1 MSGPSEELVASVAR
15 LCPEAGPEDL
25 REFLSRLDAEYWER
39 ESPDDIASHFRLAST
54 LGRERPA
61 RVAVVTRDGGR
72 YDVVVVAF
80 DYFAEFS
87 IVCGLLAVHGLN
99 IESGHVH
106 TFAPAKAV
114 RGRRPPPRKI
124 VDVFRVVPRSGRPA
138 PDGRVLEDELVALL
152 TRIAEGRSL
161 EAREQLNRRLVETME
176 RLPGAPAPLPPL
188 EITFDNESSP
198 QWTVMDVRGRD
209 TPAFLY
215 ALANALSM
223 RGVYVQRVNIETYG
237 EAVWD
242 RFYVADRE
250 GRKLVGDRE
259 QQALRVAVALIKQF
273 TSVLTSAPDPALALR
288 DFDQLLDR
296 VMAEGPTGEAL
307 ALLRSPEGLRQLA
320 RLLGSSAFLWEDFL
334 RTQFEQLRPVLAEWT
349 TREIPDRAG
358 FLGKLSLRLRD
369 AGNYEESRRR
379 LNEFK
384 DEQMLL
390 VDMKHLLDPRA
401 SLEVFSRSLTDLAEV
416 VLSEALRLGRDRL
429 LAVHGTPRDE
439 AGRECPF
446 AVFGLGKFGGIEM
459 GYASDIE
466 LLCVYGEP
474 GHTEKTGIEN
484 GDFFEGLVKE
494 IMGLIEARQEGIFH
508 IDLRLR
514 PYGRKGALAS
524 PLSALRDYYRE
535 GGEAAPFERQAL
547 IKLRFVA
554 GDAALGREVEAFCD
568 DFVWSGA
575 PWDLSTALHL
585 RDRQV
590 RELVPLGKTNVKL
603 SRGGLVEV
611 EYAVQYLQILHGREH
626 RELRTTSTL
635 TALAALRRLGLVSE
649 IEQQEMESAYLFWRR
664 VADALRMV
672 RGHAGDLLLPEESS
686 EEFRLLARRLGY
698 GGSDWEE
705 GARALA
711 SDVRLHRDR
720 VASFFDRR
728 FRGEVTSH

>member
-1 MSGPSEELVASVAR
+1 MIEPPEELVASVAR
-15 LCPEAGPEDL
+15 LCPEVGPEAVRD
-25 REFLSRLDAEYWER
+25 FLSRLDSEYWER
-39 ESPDDIASHFRLAST
+39 ESAADIASHFRLAST

-106 TFAPAKAV
+106 TFTPGGAV

-124 VDVFRVVPRSGRPA
+124 VDVFRVVPRPGRPA
-138 PDGRVLEDELVALL
+138 PDGRVLEEGLVSLL
-152 TRIAEGRSL
+152 TLVAEGRSL

-176 RLPGAPAPLPPL
+176 RVPGPPARLPPL
-188 EITFDNESSP
+188 EITFDNDASP

-209 TPAFLY
+209 TAAFLY
-215 ALANALSM
+215 AFANALSM
-223 RGVYVQRVNIETYG
+223 RGVYVQRVHIETRG
-237 EAVWD
+237 EAIWD

-250 GRKLVGDRE
+250 GRKLVGE
-259 QQALRVAVALIKQF
+259 AGQQTLRLAVALIKQF
-273 TSVLTSAPDPALALR
+273 TSFLTSAPDPALALR
-288 DFDQLLDR
+288 CFDQLLDR
-296 VMAEGPTGEAL
+296 VMAESTTGEAF
-307 ALLRSPEGLRQLA
+307 ALLQSSEGLRQLA
-320 RLLGSSAFLWEDFL
+320 RFLGSSAFLWEDFL
-334 RTQFEQLRPVLAEWT
+334 RTQFEHLRPVLAEWT
-349 TREIPDRAG
+349 TREIPDRTG
-358 FLGKLSLRLRD
+358 FLQALPLSD
-369 AGNYEESRRR
+369 AGDYEECRRR

-390 VDMKHLLDPRA
+390 IDMKNLLDPRA

-416 VLSEALRLGRDRL
+416 VLGEALRLGRDRL
-429 LAVHGTPRDE
+429 LAIHGVPKDE
-439 AGRECPF
+439 SGRECPF
-446 AVFGLGKFGGIEM
+446 AVFGLGKFGGVEM

-466 LLCVYGEP
+466 LLCVYGGP
-474 GHTEKTGIEN
+474 GHTEKTRTEN
-484 GDFFEGLVKE
+484 ADFFEALVKE
-494 IMGLIEARQEGIFH
+494 IMGLIEARQDGIFH

-514 PYGRKGALAS
+514 PHGSKGALAS

-554 GDAALGREVEAFCD
+554 GDAALGREVEALRD
-568 DFVWSGA
+568 NFVWSGA
-575 PWDLSTALHL
+575 PWEMSTALHL

-590 RELVPLGKTNVKL
+590 KELVPLGRTNVKL

-626 RELRTTSTL
+626 LELRTSSTL
-635 TALAALRRLGLVSE
+635 SALAALLRLGLVSE
-649 IEQQEMESAYLFWRR
+649 VEHQEMQSAYLFWRR

-672 RGHAGDLLLPEESS
+672 RGHAGDLLLPEEDS
-686 EEFRLLARRLGY
+686 EEFRFLARRLGY
-698 GGSDWEE
+698 GGRDWKE

-711 SDVRLHRDR
+711 EDVRLHRDR

-728 FRGEVTSH
+728 FRGEGESH